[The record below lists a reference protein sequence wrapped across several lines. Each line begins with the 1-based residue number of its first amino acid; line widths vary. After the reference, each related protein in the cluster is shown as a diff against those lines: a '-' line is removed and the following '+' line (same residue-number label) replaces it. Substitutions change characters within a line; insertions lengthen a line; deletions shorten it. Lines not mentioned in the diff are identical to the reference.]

1 MEVTLLPDTK
11 KVWRVVLVGG
21 GRLGQYYADA
31 FCTFADC
38 AVVALVEPNAERG
51 AAVCRKFDIPMC
63 HASLPAALEALRDQ
77 TVDIVTIATPGRYF
91 KECVIAAV
99 CAHGVRAV
107 QVEKPFG
114 GALIDADAMAEAC
127 AAAGV
132 VFAGGALSCAHPHV
146 QEAAARL
153 RAGAYGRIVGA
164 SVHAWSAELLGAGC
178 QHTAVLRL
186 LTGAEVVEV
195 VAWCDDPPA
204 LDAEAGAAGGC
215 GWCGRRDAQGRLV
228 DAVDGAE
235 AETGCREPAAGDTVQ
250 LSAQFTMDNG
260 LVVPVFG
267 QPNLCTAD
275 LDDSA
280 LRNAGVRVWTDEGV
294 LVWSAG
300 AECGPPRIYRGID
313 ATTGRRARVDEAYA
327 PVSDDVAALPW
338 PHLSTSIRSLVAHLA
353 AQDDERQQP
362 SAPPL
367 AVSGDDIRSALEIS
381 TAAYHSA
388 MMGGVPLSLPL
399 VDRTSRP
406 VYPRG
411 YRWGG
416 GDSVGSAQSAAE
428 VEEKGGRVWE
438 GLSTGYE
445 TGL

>member
-1 MEVTLLPDTK
+1 M
-11 KVWRVVLVGG
+11 
-21 GRLGQYYADA
+21 
-31 FCTFADC
+31 
-38 AVVALVEPNAERG
+38 
-51 AAVCRKFDIPMC
+51 
-63 HASLPAALEALRDQ
+63 
-77 TVDIVTIATPGRYF
+77 
-91 KECVIAAV
+91 
-99 CAHGVRAV
+99 
-107 QVEKPFG
+107 
-114 GALIDADAMAEAC
+114 
-127 AAAGV
+127 
-132 VFAGGALSCAHPHV
+132 
-146 QEAAARL
+146 
-153 RAGAYGRIVGA
+153 
-164 SVHAWSAELLGAGC
+164 
-178 QHTAVLRL
+178 
-186 LTGAEVVEV
+186 
-195 VAWCDDPPA
+195 
-204 LDAEAGAAGGC
+204 
-215 GWCGRRDAQGRLV
+215 
-228 DAVDGAE
+228 
-235 AETGCREPAAGDTVQ
+235 
-250 LSAQFTMDNG
+250 
-260 LVVPVFG
+260 
-267 QPNLCTAD
+267 
-275 LDDSA
+275 
-280 LRNAGVRVWTDEGV
+280 